1 MEDIFFGGDP
11 SLPEAV
17 VNILPP
23 KSNLSLASHL
33 SLSLSLLYIIDPLQ
47 LSLHRVLC
55 TSRLIMIL
63 QFIALLDDYY
73 LFIKII
79 RSINFS

>member
-1 MEDIFFGGDP
+1 MMIDDKNIYVQIFVINGGYFFGGDP

-33 SLSLSLLYIIDPLQ
+33 SLSLLYIIDPLQ

-63 QFIALLDDYY
+63 YNL
-73 LFIKII
+73 
-79 RSINFS
+79 